1 MKNPTCFIPLHP
13 YNDQFQLPEKL
24 DFPFFYEPT
33 SIAVYAAEE
42 LQKTLTEN
50 NFSHNFGIE
59 NAERNGAIGKMFG
72 VLIVQNKLGELGY
85 LKAFS
90 GKLADSNI
98 QPGFVPPVFD
108 ILEKDGFF
116 KQEEAIINKLN
127 ARIEEIETD
136 TFYIEQ
142 KENHDNF
149 SVNREKTLSEFRTY
163 LKTK

>member
-13 YNDQFQLPEKL
+13 NADQFVLPEKL

-90 GKLADSNI
+90 GKLAFKIGISSSLTIIITEFSCLLFFKKRRNKGECA
-98 QPGFVPPVFD
+98 PMRRHRHALRVLSSRVRAPSPRPRSRPPV
-108 ILEKDGFF
+108 
-116 KQEEAIINKLN
+116 A
-127 ARIEEIETD
+127 TS
-136 TFYIEQ
+136 T
-142 KENHDNF
+142 H
-149 SVNREKTLSEFRTY
+149 V
-163 LKTK
+163 